1 MSQYSIKAVAH
12 ATGLTVE
19 TLRAWERRYEVVRP
33 GRDPSGRRAY
43 SAGDVARL
51 RLLRAA
57 TDLGHPISRLAAL
70 NDESLAKLLADANA
84 APRSSQSRAQAVVER
99 VLEAAAHYDASGV
112 EETLALAIAVL
123 PPSEVVNGV
132 LGPVLREVGNRWH
145 SGEFSIAQEHLV
157 SDVVRRMVSSV
168 NRTYLRG
175 EQAPALVFATLS
187 NERHDLGLL
196 LCAWLAASRRL
207 RCHYLGSD
215 LPAAEIARYA
225 REVEAHAV
233 ILSLV
238 MPDASVGAS
247 EQLAELC
254 KALGDACPVW
264 IGGGA
269 AREIDASALPAGCVH
284 VPSQSEFEHR
294 LEMLAAT
301 TA

>member
-1 MSQYSIKAVAH
+1 
-12 ATGLTVE
+12 
-19 TLRAWERRYEVVRP
+19 
-33 GRDPSGRRAY
+33 
-43 SAGDVARL
+43 
-51 RLLRAA
+51 
-57 TDLGHPISRLAAL
+57 
-70 NDESLAKLLADANA
+70 
-84 APRSSQSRAQAVVER
+84 
-99 VLEAAAHYDASGV
+99 
-112 EETLALAIAVL
+112 
-123 PPSEVVNGV
+123 
-132 LGPVLREVGNRWH
+132 
-145 SGEFSIAQEHLV
+145 
-157 SDVVRRMVSSV
+157 
-168 NRTYLRG
+168 
-175 EQAPALVFATLS
+175 
-187 NERHDLGLL
+187 
-196 LCAWLAASRRL
+196 

-247 EQLAELC
+247 GQLAELC

-269 AREIDASALPAGCVH
+269 AREIDVSALPEGCIH